1 MPPGAA
7 HPKRSQ
13 TSTTDN
19 SAKEE
24 GGVQLR
30 KPSTPGSRGAP
41 PSSPLLGNANNP
53 NKADIP
59 DRRKGVATGPSVS
72 PCSASA
78 VVHLPRKQM
87 LNVSLRWLLQNNT
100 ASAGMTRRNT
110 YVCSDR
116 NNADRLSVIPNGKEN
131 R

>member
-1 MPPGAA
+1 MA

-30 KPSTPGSRGAP
+30 KASTPGSRGAP

-59 DRRKGVATGPSVS
+59 ERRKGVATGPSVS
-72 PCSASA
+72 LRTTPPSLLSSARAETNGFKVVFGVSA
-78 VVHLPRKQM
+78 
-87 LNVSLRWLLQNNT
+87 
-100 ASAGMTRRNT
+100 
-110 YVCSDR
+110 
-116 NNADRLSVIPNGKEN
+116 E
-131 R
+131 

>member
-1 MPPGAA
+1 MA

-13 TSTTDN
+13 TTTSENST
-19 SAKEE
+19 KED
-24 GGVQLR
+24 VQLR

-41 PSSPLLGNANNP
+41 PASPLLGNANNP

-59 DRRKGVATGPSVS
+59 DRRKGATTGPSVS
-72 PCSASA
+72 YSVKDAQRSKR
-78 VVHLPRKQM
+78 LKQVGSYVTF
-87 LNVSLRWLLQNNT
+87 LSFAALQNNT

-116 NNADRLSVIPNGKEN
+116 NNTDRLSVIPNGKEN

>member
-1 MPPGAA
+1 MA

-13 TSTTDN
+13 TSTADN
-19 SAKEE
+19 GAKEE

-30 KPSTPGSRGAP
+30 KPSTPGSRAAP

-72 PCSASA
+72 
-78 VVHLPRKQM
+78 LPPSSPPTPPSGADGGVLKP
-87 LNVSLRWLLQNNT
+87 VFVALQNNT

-116 NNADRLSVIPNGKEN
+116 NNTDRLSVIPNGKEN